1 MTSSRA
7 SGPVR
12 MAVLTLHVLAL
23 LGGLAYVWTAFAAV
37 GEQRAAVDQTRQTLD
52 QLDARLSGAKG
63 SRVPGAAGPA
73 LDPFVE
79 GASATIAG
87 ANMQERVVA
96 AIRAA
101 GGTVTSSQVDTAGT
115 GTTPP
120 TIALTVSCQMSDTA
134 LQGLLYTLE
143 TAPPTLLLDQLSIDA
158 AAGGAGDLAGG
169 GNAGTLKISM
179 VLSAYW
185 NGAGK
190 S

>member
-1 MTSSRA
+1 MTLGRT

-12 MAVLTLHVLAL
+12 MAVLVLHASAL
-23 LGGLAYVWTAFAAV
+23 LGGLAYAWTQWAAV
-37 GEQRAAVDQTRQTLD
+37 QEQRAVVDQTRQTLA
-52 QLDARLSGAKG
+52 QLDARLSNAKG
-63 SRVPGAAGPA
+63 LRPPSLTGTMV
-73 LDPFVE
+73 DPFVE
-79 GASATIAG
+79 GASATVAG

-101 GGTVTSSQVDTAGT
+101 GGTVTSSQVDTTGT

-120 TIALTVSCQMSDTA
+120 TIALTVSCQMSDAA

-143 TAPPTLLLDQLSIDA
+143 TAPPTLLLDQLSVDA
-158 AAGGAGDLAGG
+158 AQGTGDIATGSVAGM
-169 GNAGTLKISM
+169 LKISM

-185 NGAGK
+185 NGVGK

>member
-1 MTSSRA
+1 MTLAGA

-12 MAVLTLHVLAL
+12 LVVLALHVLAL
-23 LGGLAYVWTAFAAV
+23 VGGLAYAWTQWSAV
-37 GEQRAAVDQTRQTLD
+37 QDQRAAVDQTRQTLA
-52 QLDARLSGAKG
+52 QLEARLSGGK
-63 SRVPGAAGPA
+63 VIPPLGAGAA

-79 GASATIAG
+79 GPSATVAG

-120 TIALTVSCQMSDTA
+120 SIALTVTCQMSDTG
-134 LQGLLYTLE
+134 LQGLLYALE

-158 AAGGAGDLAGG
+158 TASGTGGLTTA

-185 NGAGK
+185 NGVGK

>member
-1 MTSSRA
+1 MTIAR

-12 MAVLTLHVLAL
+12 AAVLALHVLAL
-23 LGGLAYVWTAFAAV
+23 VGGLAYAGTEWSAV
-37 GEQRAAVDQTRQTLD
+37 QEQRAAVDQTRLTLD
-52 QLDARLSGAKG
+52 QLDARLARARGLH
-63 SRVPGAAGPA
+63 VPGGAGA
-73 LDPFVE
+73 SLDPFVE
-79 GASATIAG
+79 GASATVAG

-120 TIALTVSCQMSDTA
+120 TIALTVSCQLSDTA
-134 LQGLLYTLE
+134 LQGLLYALE

-158 AAGGAGDLAGG
+158 AAPGTGDLAPGSS
-169 GNAGTLKISM
+169 AGTLKISM

-185 NGAGK
+185 NGVGK